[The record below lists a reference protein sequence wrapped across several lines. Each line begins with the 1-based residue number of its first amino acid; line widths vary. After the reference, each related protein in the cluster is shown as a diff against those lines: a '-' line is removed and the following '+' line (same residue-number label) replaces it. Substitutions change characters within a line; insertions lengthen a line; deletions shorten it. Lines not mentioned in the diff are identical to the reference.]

1 MRMKKFMFLVLLGI
15 GIWSGCSKDSTTSS
29 YTPTCDGTVKSY
41 KNNVAPIIQS
51 ACAGCHQN
59 YSSYSNLFASRNSV
73 RSAIVSGNMPRS
85 GSLTTAQKDAIACWV
100 DNGAPN
106 N

>member
-1 MRMKKFMFLVLLGI
+1 MKKILFLALISI
-15 GIWSGCSKDSTTSS
+15 GIWSGCSKDSTTASS
-29 YTPTCDGTVKSY
+29 YTPTCNGTVKSY
-41 KNNVAPIIQS
+41 RTDVAPVIEA

-59 YSSYSNLFASRNSV
+59 FSSYSSLFASRSSV
-73 RSAIVSGNMPRS
+73 RSAIVSGQMPR
-85 GSLTTAQKDAIACWV
+85 GSSLSTAQKDAIACWI